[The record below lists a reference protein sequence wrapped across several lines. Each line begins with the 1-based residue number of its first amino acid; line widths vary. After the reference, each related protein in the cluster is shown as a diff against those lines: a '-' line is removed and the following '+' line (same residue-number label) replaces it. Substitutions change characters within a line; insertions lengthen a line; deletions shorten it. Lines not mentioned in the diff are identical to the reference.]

1 MWCGLARGGAAGD
14 GAAGGE
20 AAGGGAAVG
29 GAAVGGAASG
39 GRWGGGRWGGGRLL
53 LLLLLLITSSE
64 YCEGCQSKKGFRD
77 RGGRLRTRDLQM
89 TTNPCV
95 PESCLAAPRSAHL

>member
-53 LLLLLLITSSE
+53 LLLLLITSSE